1 MKRRLINNNKPY
13 RNALPVNTSSVT
25 PVPGLCF
32 MNCLV
37 NGILAIVSKD
47 TYLET
52 GPGLRG
58 ARPKSD

>member
-1 MKRRLINNNKPY
+1 MRRRLINTKPH
-13 RNALPVNTSSVT
+13 RNALPANTSSAT

-52 GPGLRG
+52 GPGLRC
-58 ARPKSD
+58 ARLKSD